1 MVSRAGER
9 IFQLRKDGRWNLA
22 LSALLWHPVR
32 QRNITYIFNFL
43 KWYLSCA
50 FIHALLVKWQ
60 NFLVAQGFKNCFILT
75 LFSTCSRSWR
85 YNFFFP
91 FGLFRLEKTF
101 KIIEFCVFFCFGFF
115 PLSSLSAVVG
125 RITEIGPKMC
135 TTAVKL
141 QDHWLVGC
149 PTLAASEIR

>member
-1 MVSRAGER
+1 MCIHTCLAGKMTEL
-9 IFQLRKDGRWNLA
+9 FG
-22 LSALLWHPVR
+22 SSGLLKLFYSYFV
-32 QRNITYIFNFL
+32 F
-43 KWYLSCA
+43 YL
-50 FIHALLVKWQ
+50 
-60 NFLVAQGFKNCFILT
+60 FKEFKVQ
-75 LFSTCSRSWR
+75 F
-85 YNFFFP
+85 FFFP

-115 PLSSLSAVVG
+115 SLSSLSAVVG